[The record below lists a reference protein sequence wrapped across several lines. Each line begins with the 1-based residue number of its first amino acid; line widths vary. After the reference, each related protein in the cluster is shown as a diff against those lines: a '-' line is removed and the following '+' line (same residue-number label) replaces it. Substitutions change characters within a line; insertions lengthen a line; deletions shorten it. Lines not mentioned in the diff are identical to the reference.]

1 MLLAYKSHKKIGVN
15 RRGVT
20 NKSTVTLAYY
30 SYHMTQKFQIPYLPI
45 YPKQL
50 KTEIKQIDQGMD
62 LFGGIYSSYHSI
74 MYFTTYIISKICLE

>member
-50 KTEIKQIDQGMD
+50 KTEIKQI
-62 LFGGIYSSYHSI
+62 
-74 MYFTTYIISKICLE
+74 LEVNGNSTIVHQQMNG